1 MTTRRTKRDDTA
13 PRLDTARLADRADP
27 DDLLEHWLPRY
38 VPGRPFDDNA
48 FSLARPLW
56 GKTRAEWTLC
66 LAWEVA
72 ERFPET
78 AESDQGAGWV
88 AGVLWAAA
96 VDEEMQQSD
105 ELWEHTL
112 DDITKMTGVSR
123 QSAEQRWELLKG
135 ARLDRPVHP
144 STYWI

>member
-1 MTTRRTKRDDTA
+1 MTPRRTNRRDAA
-13 PRLDTARLADRADP
+13 PSLDTARLAEPADP
-27 DDLLEHWLPRY
+27 NDLVEHWLPTY
-38 VPGRPFDDNA
+38 VGGRPFDDNA

-78 AESDQGAGWV
+78 AQPNQGASWV

-96 VDEEMQQSD
+96 VDADMQQSD
-105 ELWEHTL
+105 ELWEHIL

-123 QSAEQRWELLKG
+123 QSAEERWELIKG
-135 ARLDRPVHP
+135 AGLDRPVHP
-144 STYWI
+144 PSYWI